1 MDVGSRK
8 SWICWKNP
16 KTYGF
21 GLEDLDPLSMRRN
34 LMRWC
39 ALCVVA
45 TVMIVAWE
53 TGFYMASITQ
63 ERGTSMKYQI
73 SRAHSASEKAENPKV
88 VVERKQSE
96 RRSTLRKE
104 CKLAQMSNTVSE
116 YTIKH
121 MLVVEDYNLVYCF
134 IPKVGCSNWKRIL
147 MVLDNQTDS
156 VDGLTSDEVH
166 INGKFKFLITYGPE
180 ERTRILRDYKKF
192 FFVRHPFERVLSVFK
207 NKLENAKVYRN
218 NRHFHRFGREII
230 KRWRLGASEAE
241 LMTGEN
247 STWPEFVQYLTHTER
262 RRRFEKSDVYFSDHW
277 AEMNKICSPC
287 AVDYDFI
294 GLLENVAEESKYFL
308 EKLGVNEKVTYLGA
322 NTSRPTNSSE
332 AGVYEGYYTKLP
344 QEDLINLWDIY
355 KNDFTFFG
363 YPKPWFIPD
372 S

>member
-1 MDVGSRK
+1 M
-8 SWICWKNP
+8 
-16 KTYGF
+16 
-21 GLEDLDPLSMRRN
+21 
-34 LMRWC
+34 
-39 ALCVVA
+39 
-45 TVMIVAWE
+45 
-53 TGFYMASITQ
+53 
-63 ERGTSMKYQI
+63 
-73 SRAHSASEKAENPKV
+73 
-88 VVERKQSE
+88 
-96 RRSTLRKE
+96 RKE

-207 NKLENAKVYRN
+207 NKLENAIVYRN

-230 KRWRLGASEAE
+230 KRWRPGASEAE

-308 EKLGVNEKVTYLGA
+308 EKLGVNEKVKYLGA
-322 NTSRPTNSSE
+322 DTSRPTNSSE
-332 AGVYEGYYTKLP
+332 AGVYEGYYTKLL
-344 QEDLINLWDIY
+344 QEDLINMWDIY